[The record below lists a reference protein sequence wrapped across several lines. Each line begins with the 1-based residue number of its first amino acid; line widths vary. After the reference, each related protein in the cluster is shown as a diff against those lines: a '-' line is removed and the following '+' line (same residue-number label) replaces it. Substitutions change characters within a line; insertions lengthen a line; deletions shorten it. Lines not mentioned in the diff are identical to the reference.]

1 MRCVERR
8 KTAAAWPIARKA
20 GQPIRVASPPEGLC
34 TQQDQLSTGRLSA
47 CAKLENSAGLARVRA
62 GRYRADANSNSEIT
76 FAAWNPH
83 LIDAPV
89 RSGSRAV
96 HAEPPDRN
104 EAVTRCS
111 IGPRP
116 SGIMSLLMGSMYSA
130 PTYHTMLI
138 EPPHAF
144 RVLPHTSPLRYP
156 RPSHRE
162 MVQSDQGLRFR
173 LTR

>member
-1 MRCVERR
+1 MVTSSQTGCRRSQRMLRPPPER
-8 KTAAAWPIARKA
+8 
-20 GQPIRVASPPEGLC
+20 EGLC
-34 TQQDQLSTGRLSA
+34 HCPAGWNAPITGRLWPTA
-47 CAKLENSAGLARVRA
+47 RLENSAGLARVRA

-116 SGIMSLLMGSMYSA
+116 SGIMSLLMGSLYSA

>member
-1 MRCVERR
+1 M
-8 KTAAAWPIARKA
+8 
-20 GQPIRVASPPEGLC
+20 ASVGY
-34 TQQDQLSTGRLSA
+34 
-47 CAKLENSAGLARVRA
+47 ARVSTEDQSTEGQILDLEKFSCTEIFRENA
-62 GRYRADANSNSEIT
+62 SGADRDRPQLKAVLNGRPR
-76 FAAWNPH
+76 
-83 LIDAPV
+83 
-89 RSGSRAV
+89 
-96 HAEPPDRN
+96 RN

-173 LTR
+173 LTG

>member
-1 MRCVERR
+1 MNGRLALPLPP
-8 KTAAAWPIARKA
+8 AAASTSC
-20 GQPIRVASPPEGLC
+20 GQPRVEGTTKRAMNFPLIIN
-34 TQQDQLSTGRLSA
+34 RWLSA
-47 CAKLENSAGLARVRA
+47 SAKLENSAGLARVRA

-116 SGIMSLLMGSMYSA
+116 SGIMSLLMGSLYSA

-156 RPSHRE
+156 RPSYRE

>member
-1 MRCVERR
+1 MVTSSQTGCRRSQRMLRPPPER
-8 KTAAAWPIARKA
+8 
-20 GQPIRVASPPEGLC
+20 EGLC
-34 TQQDQLSTGRLSA
+34 HCPAGWNAPITGWLSA
-47 CAKLENSAGLARVRA
+47 SAKLENSAGLARVRA